1 MVRVLT
7 ESDIVSLVGMKEA
20 IDVLE
25 GAFKEYSEK
34 SVEMPLRLTIRTNQP
49 PGIFSVMP
57 SFLKKSRALGMKL
70 VTFFPENPRWRGK
83 RATQATILY
92 NDSRTGELL
101 AVMEG
106 SYITKLRTGAASG
119 LASKYLSRKD
129 SKIVGILGSGPQAEK
144 QLEALCTQRPAITKA
159 KVYSKTKE
167 NRMKF
172 ASSMSKKLGIE
183 VHSVDSAKEAVA
195 DSDIVSTATS
205 AKEPVLLGEWLESG
219 THVNAIGS
227 GVPDLKEIDQ
237 SVLLRADRIVADS
250 ISAAVR
256 ESGDLIGPLERGVI
270 TMEKFY
276 SDLGDVVAGLRQ
288 GRVAYDEVTLFKSVG
303 ISIEDVAVA
312 KFVYDAALQ
321 GGVGQEISLVSESFA

>member
-106 SYITKLRTGAASG
+106 SYITKL
-119 LASKYLSRKD
+119 
-129 SKIVGILGSGPQAEK
+129 
-144 QLEALCTQRPAITKA
+144 
-159 KVYSKTKE
+159 
-167 NRMKF
+167 
-172 ASSMSKKLGIE
+172 
-183 VHSVDSAKEAVA
+183 
-195 DSDIVSTATS
+195 
-205 AKEPVLLGEWLESG
+205 
-219 THVNAIGS
+219 
-227 GVPDLKEIDQ
+227 
-237 SVLLRADRIVADS
+237 
-250 ISAAVR
+250 
-256 ESGDLIGPLERGVI
+256 
-270 TMEKFY
+270 
-276 SDLGDVVAGLRQ
+276 
-288 GRVAYDEVTLFKSVG
+288 
-303 ISIEDVAVA
+303 
-312 KFVYDAALQ
+312 
-321 GGVGQEISLVSESFA
+321 